1 MATTQEFTH
10 QVSPEMLK
18 EISLEIRDFF
28 EALEE
33 MFPDGIVATEK
44 QLDEFRQAELS
55 ARKEYKRTVYDQLFE
70 KILESRLS

>member
-18 EISLEIRDFF
+18 EMLSELQGFFVELERI
-28 EALEE
+28 
-33 MFPDGIVATEK
+33 FPNGIVATEK

-55 ARKEYKRTVYDQLFE
+55 ARKGAPQTEAKTR
-70 KILESRLS
+70 R